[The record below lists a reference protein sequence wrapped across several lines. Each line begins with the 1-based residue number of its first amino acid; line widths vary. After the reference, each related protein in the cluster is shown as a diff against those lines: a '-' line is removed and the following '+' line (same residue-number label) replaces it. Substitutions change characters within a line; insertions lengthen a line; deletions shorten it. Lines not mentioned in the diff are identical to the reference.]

1 MSYIG
6 KTPATGNFVKLDAI
20 TTSSTNTYNLLK
32 DSVAFTPESA
42 NHMIVSLNGVI
53 QAPSTAFSVSGSQIT
68 FIPASGTLSS
78 SDTIDFILVLG
89 NVLDIGTPSDDTI
102 SASKLQTDS
111 VQTAKIVD
119 DAVTKAKVNFISDAT
134 AGVEVKGDGGSNDGY
149 IQLNCSQNSH
159 GVKIKSPPHSAG
171 QSYTLTLPQSI
182 TNDYYLKTDGS
193 GNLSFAEVSSD
204 RVKLGSS
211 DISDV
216 ASVTFD
222 VFTDDYRSY
231 EIIFDNVVQSDAR
244 YIRMRPRNASGTISS
259 GMYSVIQAYE
269 DAGGSQARDD
279 THLSGSDH
287 FRLHNGNGPRNSSS
301 ASIVEPYGS
310 LLHMT
315 IGDVRTSGEPFVWSL
330 HGFNFDYDGN
340 RNGTVTAAGTTQS
353 NFDVYTGVEFAPN
366 GSGTFVSGKITI
378 YGNK

>member
-182 TNDYYLKTDGS
+182 TNDYFLKTDGS
-193 GNLSFAEVSSD
+193 GNLSFAEAGTGGLVHLKTLTASNVSQLNIQNGSD
-204 RVKLGSS
+204 GVVIDDTYDVYILKASRVYGATNDVRLQLRMKYGSTTQTS
-211 DISDV
+211 SYRQ
-216 ASVTFD
+216 ASVGVHYNGST
-222 VFTDDYRSY
+222 TTTANNSSTSYMMRSR
-231 EIIFDNVVQSDAR
+231 DN
-244 YIRMRPRNASGTISS
+244 IRNNYPEYFNGSFEFYSLGKASSRVSLIYNEFFRKDSS
-259 GMYSVIQAYE
+259 GYSFTSNGFGHVDSNQTWDGME
-269 DAGGSQARDD
+269 FEMS
-279 THLSGSDH
+279 SG
-287 FRLHNGNGPRNSSS
+287 N
-301 ASIVEPYGS
+301 
-310 LLHMT
+310 
-315 IGDVRTSGEPFVWSL
+315 
-330 HGFNFDYDGN
+330 
-340 RNGTVTAAGTTQS
+340 
-353 NFDVYTGVEFAPN
+353 
-366 GSGTFVSGKITI
+366 I
-378 YGNK
+378 YGIFSLYGVKK